1 MKVYKANL
9 NDINDIVN
17 IYNLAVDHMYNE
29 NNTNQWQKNND
40 KFIPS
45 ITKYIEENNFYVVKE
60 NEEIIGFFA
69 MIFGID
75 KSYNDIRS
83 GKWANDDPY
92 VTIHKIASKYYQK
105 GIASF
110 ILNYVSETAKEKSIY
125 NIRIDTHKDN
135 ISMNSFLLK
144 NDFINCGIISYTCN
158 FNDLSTHRIAY
169 LKQLNK

>member
-1 MKVYKANL
+1 MKIYKAKKE
-9 NDINDIVN
+9 DINEIVDI
-17 IYNLAVDHMYNE
+17 YHLAVDHMYNE

-45 ITKYIEENNFYVVKE
+45 IFKYIDDGNFYVVKE
-60 NEEIIGFFA
+60 NAEIIGFFA

-75 KSYNDIRS
+75 KSYNDIRN
-83 GKWANDDPY
+83 GKWVNEDSY
-92 VTIHKIASKYYQK
+92 VTIHKMASKYFKK

-110 ILNYVSETAKEKSIY
+110 ILDYVVNKAIENKVY

-144 NDFINCGIISYTCN
+144 NNFINCGIISFTCD

-169 LKQLNK
+169 LKLLNK